1 MEDFKELRNII
12 DSGLNKDS
20 SHLLIILM
28 EISSMTKSSEKGA
41 ELILEFVKYTWFS
54 GSLLPLASIK
64 LKIWNYVQHDLG
76 FDPFNSETVVYFYV
90 MFYFAILWTFN
101 HLSENK

>member
-20 SHLLIILM
+20 SHILIILM
-28 EISSMTKSSEKGA
+28 EISSWPWALFTFKFLIILMTKSSEKGT

-54 GSLLPLASIK
+54 GSLLPLARGVHSL
-64 LKIWNYVQHDLG
+64 LK
-76 FDPFNSETVVYFYV
+76 
-90 MFYFAILWTFN
+90 N
-101 HLSENK
+101 H